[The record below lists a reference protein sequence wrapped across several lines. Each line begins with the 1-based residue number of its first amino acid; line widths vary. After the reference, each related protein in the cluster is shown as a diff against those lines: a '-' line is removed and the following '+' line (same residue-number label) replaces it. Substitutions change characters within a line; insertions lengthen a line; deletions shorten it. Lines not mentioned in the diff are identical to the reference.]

1 MIVYRLAHEK
11 YADDLS
17 GSGARLKGGRW
28 NQPGTAVLYTSWSV
42 SLALLEVLA
51 NAYTLENLRRVV
63 LITIDVPDELPV
75 YEIKLSRLHKHWWYD
90 FEYTQWLGSD
100 IMRSETPLIIKC
112 PSAIIETEYNYLLN
126 PAHSAFKKI
135 GHRIDRNF
143 RFDERLFKFFQ

>member
-1 MIVYRLAHEK
+1 MTIYRFAHEK

-51 NAYTLENLRRVV
+51 NAYTLENLRQVF
-63 LITIDVPDELPV
+63 LINIDVPDEAPV
-75 YEIKLSRLHKHWWYD
+75 YEIKVSQLNNQWWND

-100 IMRSETPLIIKC
+100 IIKSETPLIIKC
-112 PSAIIETEYNYLLN
+112 PSAIVETEYNYLLN
-126 PAHSAFKKI
+126 PAHNAFKKI
-135 GHRIDRNF
+135 RHKINMDF
-143 RFDERLFKFFQ
+143 RFDERLFKFF